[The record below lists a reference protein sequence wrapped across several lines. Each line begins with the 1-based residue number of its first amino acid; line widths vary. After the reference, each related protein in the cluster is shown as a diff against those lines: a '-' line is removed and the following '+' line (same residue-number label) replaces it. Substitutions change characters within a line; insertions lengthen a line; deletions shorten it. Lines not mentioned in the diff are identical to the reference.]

1 MAQKQARRLGMG
13 LDALFG
19 PSQDEGPARDGGD
32 PGAGGVAELPIA
44 KIHTNPF
51 QPRTEFDPGDIEALA
66 ASIRE
71 SGVLQP
77 VVVRVKDGRHEL
89 VAGERRLRAAKAAG
103 LEAVPAIVRELDD
116 AEMLKM
122 ALVENIQRQDLNAME
137 KAVAFRS
144 LMQTFGYTQEKV
156 AKELGMDRTTVANFV
171 RLLELPPE
179 IREAVS
185 KGLLTQ
191 GHARAL
197 LACGSSAEQ
206 AKLLRAIVKEGLSVR
221 ETERRIYGSRPKKE
235 GAGGAGAAA
244 KATPPLI
251 RDLEEKFAGLL
262 GTKVTIRPGR
272 KGGKIVI
279 EYYSND
285 HLGGLL
291 DHFGIAA

>member
-1 MAQKQARRLGMG
+1 MAQKQVRRLGMG

-19 PSQDEGPARDGGD
+19 SSHGSAEEAGAS
-32 PGAGGVAELPIA
+32 GAGAGAGVLEIPISD
-44 KIHTNPF
+44 IRTNPF
-51 QPRTEFDPGDIEALA
+51 QPRTEFDPAEIEALA
-66 ASIRE
+66 SSIRE

-77 VVVRVKDGRHEL
+77 VVVRIKEGRHEL
-89 VAGERRLRAAKAAG
+89 VAGERRLRAASAAG
-103 LEAVPAIVRELDD
+103 LKAVPAIVRNLDD
-116 AEMLKM
+116 SEMLKM
-122 ALVENIQRQDLNAME
+122 ALVENIQRQDLNPME
-137 KAVAFRS
+137 KAAAFRS
-144 LMQTFGYTQEKV
+144 LMQTFGYTQERV

-185 KGLLTQ
+185 KGLITQ

-197 LACGSSAEQ
+197 LACGSAADQ

-221 ETERRIYGSRPKKE
+221 ETERRIYGAKQKD
-235 GAGGAGAAA
+235 AGGG
-244 KATPPLI
+244 KSKPPLI

-291 DHFGIAA
+291 NHFGIAA

>member
-1 MAQKQARRLGMG
+1 MAQKQVRRLGMG

-19 PSQDEGPARDGGD
+19 PSQDRAEEPAAAGV
-32 PGAGGVAELPIA
+32 GAGVLEIPISD
-44 KIHTNPF
+44 IRTNPF
-51 QPRTEFDPGDIEALA
+51 QPRTEFDAVEIEALA

-77 VVVRVKDGRHEL
+77 VVVRIKDGRHEL
-89 VAGERRLRAAKAAG
+89 VAGERRLRAATAAG
-103 LEAVPAIVRELDD
+103 LKSVPAIVRDLDD

-122 ALVENIQRQDLNAME
+122 ALVENIQRQDLNPME
-137 KAVAFRS
+137 KAMAFRS

-156 AKELGMDRTTVANFV
+156 AKELGMDRATVANFV

-185 KGLLTQ
+185 KGLITQ

-197 LACGSSAEQ
+197 LACASSTEQ
-206 AKLLRAIVKEGLSVR
+206 ARLLREIVKEGLSVR
-221 ETERRIYGSRPKKE
+221 ETERRIYGAKPKKE
-235 GAGGAGAAA
+235 GAAGSGAA
-244 KATPPLI
+244 KASPPLI

-272 KGGKIVI
+272 KGGKIII